1 MLSEILKSLLKL
13 LVLVLVLAG
22 IFYVVGKFKSTWVS
36 SDVNLLLAFL
46 LIITAGTTV
55 LNTWAHRNKM
65 LVNSFI
71 ATQVIRI
78 LFCLILLY
86 FLISSNPNEAN
97 GLVVNF
103 FIIYLVLLI
112 FEISTLLSN
121 LRSEITMPE

>member
-1 MLSEILKSLLKL
+1 MLSEILRSFLKL
-13 LVLVLVLAG
+13 LVIVLVLAA

-46 LIITAGTTV
+46 LLISTGTIV

-65 LVNSFI
+65 LINSFI
-71 ATQVIRI
+71 ASQVIRI

-86 FLISSNPNEAN
+86 FLISSNPDEAN

-121 LRSEITMPE
+121 LRSEFTKSE